1 MIAQDLFITIFLINL
16 KIVVILNNFISVVNK
31 IVNEISRNHTQVKSI
46 LDVSF
51 NRIYELLKRKTKQ
64 QGKDYYQIDTYYPSS
79 KKCSH
84 CGEITK
90 ITDNL
95 SIRKRKCKV
104 CVNINDQDINA
115 SINIMFEG
123 LKLHYQS

>member
-1 MIAQDLFITIFLINL
+1 M
-16 KIVVILNNFISVVNK
+16 VILKYLICVVNK